1 MAKSAGSFTKGS
13 AAARAAG
20 RKGAVVT
27 NSRRLTAKQQS
38 ALNTY
43 YILLIDA
50 SGSMRGYEK
59 EVEQTIQ
66 QQLATIKANKVG
78 KSFVSIYDFGA
89 VAEPDGNS
97 GACRQ
102 LLFKADADTAVYT
115 GYQAVGSTPMYK
127 CMNKAFKAHF
137 GFEKGNNKDA
147 AIMFVI
153 TDGQDTD
160 GGLQEVTANI
170 RKAQATDKWT
180 IGAFCPPGATSIFT
194 ALGIPPGNVKEWE
207 RSKAGFTQMQ
217 GQTQVASVFY
227 SQSLRSTGQTKTANL
242 FTPNLATLKTK
253 TVKKELTDRSK
264 DFKSWQVE
272 KEASIQEFV
281 ESKNTK
287 FVVGAGY
294 YPLTKPEKVQAY
306 KAVAIVKKGTK
317 EVYTGAEA
325 RELLGLPDVDTKVVP
340 GNHGD
345 WDIYVQSTS
354 HNRKLVRGTKLLWD
368 LTHTIDSKHTWAK
381 NP

>member
-20 RKGAVVT
+20 RKGALAT
-27 NSRRLTAKQQS
+27 NAKKLTAKQAAQ
-38 ALNTY
+38 LNTY

-50 SGSMRGYEK
+50 SGSMSGYEK
-59 EVEQTIQ
+59 EVEATIQ

-78 KSFVSIYDFGA
+78 RSFVSIYDFGA
-89 VAEPDGNS
+89 TIVNGEYS
-97 GACRQ
+97 CRQ
-102 LLFKADADTAVYT
+102 LLFKADADTAAYT
-115 GYQAVGSTPMYK
+115 GYAAVGGTPMYK
-127 CMNKAFKAHF
+127 CMNKAFEAHF
-137 GFEKGNNKDA
+137 GFEKRNNKDA

-153 TDGQDTD
+153 TDGHDTE
-160 GGLQEVTANI
+160 GGLNEVVANI

-180 IGAFCPPGATSIFT
+180 IGAFCPQGATGVFT

-217 GQTQVASVFY
+217 NVSVSSTVNYTQTTRGSGQTY
-227 SQSLRSTGQTKTANL
+227 STNL

-264 DFKSWQVE
+264 DFKSWTVE
-272 KEASIQEFV
+272 KEAGIQEFV
-281 ESKNTK
+281 ESKSYK
-287 FVVGAGY
+287 FVIGAGY

-368 LTHTIDSKHTWAK
+368 LTHTIDSKHTWATGK
-381 NP
+381 